1 MYFQSLWHLV
11 LCFSHVRWL
20 FFLCLYVG
28 ERLRLVLQLSSL
40 LVLCSE
46 ALNQMSC
53 FALRLHTYL
62 VFSNLIL
69 LPFVRFN
76 CLYFTFLFCWTTF
89 GLSLFCT
96 WVMSA
101 MLVIAKLIFTS
112 CNIAFSWDVSS
123 FGDSS
128 NKFVWSIC
136 SSVSKKILNTSY
148 ICRYFC
154 IILMFWLNIVLSYVN
169 NNVSEW
175 DTFPC

>member
-1 MYFQSLWHLV
+1 MGWLYEVCLVKFELIQCIFNLWGILV
-11 LCFSHVRWL
+11 CVFLMCVGCFC
-20 FFLCLYVG
+20 LCLHVG
-28 ERLRLVLQLSSL
+28 ARLRVALQLSSL

-76 CLYFTFLFCWTTF
+76 YLYCTFLFCWTTF

-128 NKFVWSIC
+128 N
-136 SSVSKKILNTSY
+136 
-148 ICRYFC
+148 RFC
-154 IILMFWLNIVLSYVN
+154 LEHSLFH
-169 NNVSEW
+169 
-175 DTFPC
+175 